1 MFNSKSTRGL
11 ELILKLNTVNYDM
24 LDFQKKKKKAKAS
37 LKAQSFMYSRLI
49 LSNLSNWIEK

>member
-24 LDFQKKKKKAKAS
+24 LDFQKKKKKS
-37 LKAQSFMYSRLI
+37 QSFSQSTKFHVFKI
-49 LSNLSNWIEK
+49 NP